1 MRKGWSLRSRERT
14 RRWRNERDCSYGAEG
29 SVADIPGRA
38 VKGELRVML
47 AVLKWIVAHVFVR
60 IRNLNDDK
68 DAKPVNGIEIGIGG
82 EF

>member
-1 MRKGWSLRSRERT
+1 
-14 RRWRNERDCSYGAEG
+14 
-29 SVADIPGRA
+29 
-38 VKGELRVML
+38 ML

-60 IRNLNDDK
+60 LRNLNDDK